1 MHEPELKGDAELI
14 EGIKPLSVIDG
25 DQKVFMDEDDQPDET
40 QLYF

>member
-1 MHEPELKGDAELI
+1 MHEPELKGDKEL
-14 EGIKPLSVIDG
+14 KPLSVIDG